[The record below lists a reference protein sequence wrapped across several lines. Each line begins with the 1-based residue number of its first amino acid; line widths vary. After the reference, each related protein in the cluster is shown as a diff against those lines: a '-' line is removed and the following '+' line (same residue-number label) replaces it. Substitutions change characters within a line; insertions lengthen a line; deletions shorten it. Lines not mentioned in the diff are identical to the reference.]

1 MSQDAPLLRVRDL
14 RTWLAT
20 GDAIV
25 RAVDRVSFDVLR
37 GETFALVG
45 ESGCGKSMTALS
57 IMRLLP
63 DAGGIV
69 GGSVE
74 LDGRDLLQLPES
86 GMRDVRGRRVGMIF
100 QEPALSLNPVMTAGE
115 QIAEALRRHTS
126 LAGAALDARVLE
138 LIDAVR
144 IPDAGRRRHEY
155 PFQLSGGMK
164 QRVMIAMALACD
176 PELLIADEPTT
187 ALDVTIQAQV
197 LDLLRELQKSRQM
210 SLMLITHDLGV
221 VAEMAHRVAVM
232 YAGEIV
238 ETTSRAAFFSRP
250 AHPYSRKLF
259 DSLPAGSKRGAPL
272 AVIRGTVPSLTRE
285 FTGCRFA
292 DRCDAAWDLCRREA
306 PGWHDAGGGQMARC
320 HLFAIGEKMKG
331 SEAREEEMISSLSPV
346 SGERA
351 RVRGEEIIAAP
362 STPHP
367 NPLPAR
373 GERGIQLHVTPRQP
387 LLQVSDLKVHF
398 PIHKGLFRRV
408 VAHVKAVDGVTL
420 TIEAGRTLGLVGESG
435 CGKTTVGKGML
446 RLVEPTAGEVLF
458 DGVDLAQLRR
468 AELRPRR
475 KHVQIIFQDP
485 YSSLNPR
492 MRVMETLEEG
502 MAALGIGAGHEERQA
517 RIDALLGEVGL
528 GPEVKLRYPHE
539 FSGGQRQRIAIA
551 RALSVEPRLIV
562 CDEPTSA
569 LDVSVQ
575 AQILNL
581 LKELQR
587 KKGLAYLFIT
597 HNISVIEF
605 LAHEVAVMYLGRIVE
620 RGRVEEVLSSPKHPY
635 TRALLSAVPVM
646 ESATKREVIRLHGEL
661 PSPVSPPAGCHF
673 HPRCPEVFERCSK
686 TYPDSARFTASHTA
700 ACHLYAAG
708 AVKPEA

>member
-25 RAVDRVSFDVLR
+25 RAVDGVSFDVQR

-86 GMRDVRGRRVGMIF
+86 GMRDVRGRRIGMIF

-115 QIAEALRRHTS
+115 QIAEALRRHIG
-126 LAGAALDARVLE
+126 LQGAALEARVLE
-138 LIDAVR
+138 LLEAVR
-144 IPDAGRRRHEY
+144 IPEAARRKDEY
-155 PFQLSGGMK
+155 PFLLSGGMK

-197 LDLLRELQKSRQM
+197 LDLLRELQKSRRM

-238 ETTSRAAFFSRP
+238 ETTSRATFFSRP

-272 AVIRGTVPSLTRE
+272 AVIRGTVPALTRD

-292 DRCDAAWDLCRREA
+292 DRCDAAWDLCRTST
-306 PGWHDAGGGQMARC
+306 PGFHDVGNGQIARC
-320 HLFAIGEKMKG
+320 HLYAPGVKRDEGGRMRNGEKAEGKKQKAKAAEDP
-331 SEAREEEMISSLSPV
+331 SFITHHPSILE
-346 SGERA
+346 
-351 RVRGEEIIAAP
+351 VR
-362 STPHP
+362 
-367 NPLPAR
+367 
-373 GERGIQLHVTPRQP
+373 
-387 LLQVSDLKVHF
+387 DLKVHF
-398 PIHKGLFRRV
+398 PVHKGLFKRV
-408 VAHVKAVDGVTL
+408 VARVKAVDGVTL
-420 TIEAGRTLGLVGESG
+420 DIGAGRTLGLVGESG
-435 CGKTTVGKGML
+435 CGKTTVGKGLL

-475 KHVQIIFQDP
+475 KDVQIIFQDP

-502 MAALGIGAGHEERQA
+502 MVALGIGAGREERQA

-528 GPEVKLRYPHE
+528 GPEVKFRYPHE

-620 RGRVEEVLSSPKHPY
+620 RGGVAEVLSSPKHPY

-646 ESATKREVIRLHGEL
+646 EAATKREIIRLQGEL

-673 HPRCPEVFERCSK
+673 HPRCPDVFAPCRQE
-686 TYPDSARFTASHTA
+686 YPGKSDFSRTHSAH
-700 ACHLYAAG
+700 CHLYAAG
-708 AVKPEA
+708 PAGGKG